1 MKRLCCCC
9 SDSVW
14 GEKKSWNRR
23 RRRKKENNKCMRVDV
38 DSIRRDQSTAGGNS
52 GMDWRARVCTVIIIQ
67 SEPYFIIDMVNTSV
81 VALCEVVIAVRCL
94 FVFLPFSSTILASC
108 CTRPK
113 ANVFRWYNHH
123 DRLNKQHVHIVKATS
138 SAQRREFLLH
148 PDFLV
153 EPSWVFPS
161 DQNGP
166 PSILLAYLSGVLSF
180 YTYQRLILCFCLGY
194 NNNSFPSGAMC
205 VCVYIYIYNN
215 YTHTLGFL
223 AFGGSVEPFSSM
235 SLKFD

>member
-14 GEKKSWNRR
+14 GEKKSWNR

-123 DRLNKQHVHIVKATS
+123 DRLNKQHVHIVMATS

-180 YTYQRLILCFCLGY
+180 STYQRLILCFCLGY

-205 VCVYIYIYNN
+205 VCIYIYIITTR
-215 YTHTLGFL
+215 THLGFSPS
-223 AFGGSVEPFSSM
+223 GGLWSPFPACH
-235 SLKFD
+235 

>member
-166 PSILLAYLSGVLSF
+166 PLSFSPISQASYLSILTNVLSF
-180 YTYQRLILCFCLGY
+180 VSAWDIIITHFQAAR
-194 NNNSFPSGAMC
+194 C
-205 VCVYIYIYNN
+205 VCVYIYIYI
-215 YTHTLGFL
+215 
-223 AFGGSVEPFSSM
+223 
-235 SLKFD
+235 